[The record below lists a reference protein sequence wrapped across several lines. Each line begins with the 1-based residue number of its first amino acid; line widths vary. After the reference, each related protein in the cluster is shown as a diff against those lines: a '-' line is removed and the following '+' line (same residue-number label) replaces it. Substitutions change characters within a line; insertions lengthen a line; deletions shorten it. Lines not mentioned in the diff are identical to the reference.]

1 VTELR
6 PKVQPV
12 WYGWIATV
20 VIAAAAR
27 YGLKLDDAQAGGIA
41 LVLGTV
47 VQYLVRRFVT
57 PTARPRAADGT
68 PLLKANLA
76 GANPA
81 GTRYENL
88 RGPLPGSPPPPPYRR
103 PDDPL
108 E

>member
-27 YGLKLDDAQAGGIA
+27 YGLKLDPEVAGVIA
-41 LVLGTV
+41 LGVGTV
-47 VQYLVRRFVT
+47 AAWLVRRYVT